1 MTSKFIAL
9 FFALSCLACAAP
21 TEKDALQAFTKM
33 LENGT
38 FNTEQLNR
46 YPPGFL
52 HYWVNK
58 VSWGKSYTETY
69 EDEEWTVFVAN
80 AVVSVGVD
88 QSHAERYSVKAG
100 VALIQKGDEILMR
113 EAFEHEFG
121 APPPLSAEEVQSS
134 KAQAEKAQKQQE
146 MAAKREAFRKTAM
159 AKVIADFNG
168 TTTPTSVNH
177 EAREFTLS
185 EHLKVAVW
193 LPNQDFQPAIKL
205 YGRASLDF
213 GSPEVGKITDGLKK
227 WRALSAK
234 AKNNK
239 VADVEK
245 DIVTV
250 DTAFGGQEQLRLTFR
265 VDNRGAVSL
274 KIAQAY
280 AGMFTGGGLYG
291 DPKVIILT
299 DAEADALAGAF
310 EKLSADLVA
319 SQKACEDEITKQ
331 LSEAEKADKKADLF
345 N

>member
-1 MTSKFIAL
+1 MNSKLLAL
-9 FFALSCLACAAP
+9 FLAVSCVACAAP

-58 VSWGKSYTETY
+58 VTWGKSYTETY

-80 AVVSVGVD
+80 AVVSVGAD

-100 VALIQKGDEILMR
+100 VALIQKGDEIMMR

-121 APPPLSAEEVQSS
+121 APPPLSAAEVQSA

-146 MAAKREAFRKTAM
+146 MATKREALRKTAT

-168 TTTPTSVNH
+168 KTWAASVNH

-185 EHLKVAVW
+185 EHLKVAAW
-193 LPNQDFQPAIKL
+193 LPNQDFQPGIKF

-213 GSPEVGKITDGLKK
+213 GAPEVDKIADGLKK
-227 WRALSAK
+227 WREWSAK
-234 AKNNK
+234 AKDNK
-239 VADVEK
+239 VASVEK
-245 DIVTV
+245 EIVTV
-250 DTAFGGQEQLRLTFR
+250 DSFGGSKVKLTFK
-265 VDNRGAVSL
+265 VDEAGAVSL

-280 AGMFTGGGLYG
+280 AGMFTGGFGASEI
-291 DPKVIILT
+291 VLT
-299 DAEADALAGAF
+299 DAEAEALAGVF

-331 LSEAEKADKKADLF
+331 LSDAEKADKKADLF